1 MSRTTARLALAFAL
15 FGLGASTIAAY
26 THYRLL
32 TDASYLSFCDV
43 SATVSCTEAYS
54 SRFGSVGGV
63 PVAVFGALWF
73 AIATLLAWTGL
84 AARPAVRENI
94 PGYLFAGSTLA
105 LSAIL
110 YLGYASFVVLKVVCV
125 LCLMTYA
132 AVIGLFLVSG
142 AAVSTPMLSLPRR
155 ALTDLKVLI
164 SSPLA
169 LVLAVLVVGG
179 AASAVAFFPREG
191 ALNATADAAGAPE
204 AAPAARGTTAAAAA
218 ENPAATATPA
228 AATPATAGPQSAA
241 QQPSFDPKFLKFYT
255 SQPRV
260 LLVVPS
266 EGAKVLVVKFNDYQ
280 CPACGQ
286 SHRDYKAVF
295 AKYAA
300 SHPGEV
306 KLVMKDFPLENE
318 CNDNVKTSLHPG
330 ACEAAAAVRLAPE
343 GRKAPLEDWLFSNQ
357 QGMTPETVRKAAR
370 EIGQIADFDSRYQL
384 TLDGV
389 KADIAY
395 GRQLAVRSTP
405 TFFINGVKLEGALP
419 AQFFDQA
426 IAYELQRVAGK

>member
-1 MSRTTARLALAFAL
+1 MTKTTARLALAFAL
-15 FGLGASTIAAY
+15 LGLGASTVAAY
-26 THYRLL
+26 THYRLV

-63 PVAVFGALWF
+63 PVAVFGTLWF
-73 AIATLLAWTGL
+73 AVAVLLAWAGL
-84 AARPAVRENI
+84 AARPVVRESI

-142 AAVSTPMLSLPRR
+142 SAASTPMLSLPRR
-155 ALTDLKVLI
+155 ALTDLKVLV

-169 LVLAVLVVGG
+169 LVLAVLGG

-191 ALNATADAAGAPE
+191 AVDAAAEAPAGARDATPTPE
-204 AAPAARGTTAAAAA
+204 TASAAPAADAAAPEAQSQ
-218 ENPAATATPA
+218 
-228 AATPATAGPQSAA
+228 AG
-241 QQPSFDPKFLKFYT
+241 FDPKFIKFYT
-255 SQPRV
+255 SQPRM

-266 EGAKVLVVKFNDYQ
+266 DGAKVLVVKFNDYQ

-300 SHPGEV
+300 SHPGAV

-318 CNDNVKTSLHPG
+318 CNDTMKTGLHSG

-343 GRKAPLEDWLFSNQ
+343 SRKPALEDWLYSNQ
-357 QGMTPETVRKAAR
+357 QGMTPDTVKKAAR
-370 EIGQIADFDSRYQL
+370 EIGQIPDFDSRYQL
-384 TLDGV
+384 TLEGV

>member
-1 MSRTTARLALAFAL
+1 MTKTTARLALGFAL
-15 FGLGASTIAAY
+15 LGLGASTAATY

-54 SRFGSVGGV
+54 SRFGSVAGV
-63 PVAVFGALWF
+63 PVAVFGAFWF
-73 AIATLLAWTGL
+73 AVATLLASAGL
-84 AARPAVRENI
+84 KARPAVRESV

-105 LSAIL
+105 LATIL
-110 YLGYASFVVLKVVCV
+110 YLGYVSFVLLKVVCV

-142 AAVSTPMLSLPRR
+142 AAASTPMLSLPRR
-155 ALTDLKVLI
+155 ALSDLKILA
-164 SSPLA
+164 SNPLA
-169 LVLAVLVVGG
+169 LALAVLVLAG
-179 AASAVAFFPREG
+179 AAGAAAFFPRE
-191 ALNATADAAGAPE
+191 AVLD
-204 AAPAARGTTAAAAA
+204 AAAA
-218 ENPAATATPA
+218 EPAPA
-228 AATPATAGPQSAA
+228 AAAPEAPAPPPAQSGG
-241 QQPSFDPKFLKFYT
+241 FDPQFIKFYT

-266 EGAKVLVVKFNDYQ
+266 EGAKVVVVKFNDYQ

-300 SHPGEV
+300 SHPGAV
-306 KLVMKDFPLENE
+306 RLVMKDFPLEAE
-318 CNDNVKTSLHPG
+318 CNDNVKTNLHPG
-330 ACEAAAAVRLAPE
+330 ACEAAAAIRMAPE
-343 GRKAPLEDWLFSNQ
+343 ARRPALEDWLYSNQ
-357 QGMTPETVRKAAR
+357 PGMTPDSVKRAAG
-370 EIGQIADFDSRYQL
+370 EVGQVPDFNARYQL
-384 TLDGV
+384 TLEGV

-426 IAYELQRVAGK
+426 IAYELQRVAGR